1 MLADAAESG
10 VDRAYEW
17 VELVNIGPETV
28 STEGWALGDAGAI
41 DLLPGIE
48 IPPGEYVV
56 VAGGSADIPPN
67 VAVIRVSDGAI
78 GGGLNNDGD
87 AIRLLSPSGDLVD
100 AISFGENESV
110 FEPALPKA
118 AAGETLGVRVFGD
131 EPASENWDLTLRPS
145 PGAPNLF
152 AAPATGPA
160 ARAPESEGRSSVA
173 TGHAGSPE
181 GSSVGPEP
189 LPIRFERGGGG
200 NAPWIVFGAVVGA
213 SAVLASTVAGRAWS
227 LVRKRWFSGD

>member
-1 MLADAAESG
+1 MLADVAESG

-28 STEGWALGDAGAI
+28 STEGWALGTRAPSTYY
-41 DLLPGIE
+41 PGSRYR
-48 IPPGEYVV
+48 P
-56 VAGGSADIPPN
+56 ASTCRGGRQRRHTPN